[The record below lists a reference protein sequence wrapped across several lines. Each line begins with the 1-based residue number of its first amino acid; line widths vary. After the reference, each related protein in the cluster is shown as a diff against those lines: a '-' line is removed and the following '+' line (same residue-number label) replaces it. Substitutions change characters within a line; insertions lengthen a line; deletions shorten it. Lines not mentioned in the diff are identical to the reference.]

1 MTGPIAPL
9 GTQREASYVR
19 AVLAA
24 LFLSA
29 LAFLALPV
37 ARFEEPY
44 SAVVLDR
51 DEQLLGALIAADE
64 QWRFPPRE
72 TLPPRFA
79 TALLAAEDKRFRS
92 HPGVDPLAVLRS
104 MRLNIKAGRVISGAS
119 TLSMQTVRIAR
130 HNPARTLPEK
140 LWEMLLALRL
150 ESALSKDEI
159 LAAYAAHA
167 PFGGNT
173 VGLEA
178 AAWRYFGRSPRDLSW
193 AEAASLAV
201 LPNSPSMVHP
211 ARNRELLRQKR
222 DRLLEVLAERGVL
235 SPSVLQTAR
244 AEPLPRAPLPLPQ
257 LAPHLAAHVLRGPR
271 SERRTTTTL
280 QRPVQERVN
289 EVLRRHHEQ
298 LAGGQIHNLAALVAE
313 VDSGEVLAYAGN
325 VPEFRRA
332 EHGNYVDIVR
342 APRSTGSLLKPF
354 LYEAMLESGELLP
367 SELVPDIPM
376 RLGGFAPENF
386 DKSYL
391 GALPAAEALARS
403 RNVSAAWMLRSYG
416 VQRFGARLRT
426 LGMTS
431 LHRSSNDYGLALV
444 LGGAEGTLW
453 NLSAL
458 YRNLARSV
466 LKPAETEV
474 PTLHWRLGEAEPMSA
489 SLPDPAASW
498 LTLEALQEVRRPGVH
513 GAWRSFGSGR
523 QVAWKTGTSYGFR
536 DGWAIG
542 VDPRLV
548 VGVWVGNHDGEGRP
562 GLTGFQAAAPLLF
575 DLFDLFEDSGW
586 FEEPTGLAE
595 IEVCSHSGQRA
606 GPDCPESRTEVVP
619 LAALKSTGCSFCRRI
634 HCEEDCAQRVHA
646 GCSTLDEM
654 HSEPW
659 FVLPPGQ
666 EWFYTKRHSDYRPLP
681 PWREDCRPAEEE
693 TAAIS
698 VLYPRDGAE
707 IYVPVELSGE
717 RGRVVFEAAHR
728 DRAAQIH
735 WHLDEDFISSTEGI
749 HQVALAPSP
758 GEHRLTLVDAEGHRL
773 VHRFV
778 VLDAER

>member
-1 MTGPIAPL
+1 MTGPAAPAATAP
-9 GTQREASYVR
+9 GVR
-19 AVLAA
+19 YIRAGLAA
-24 LFLSA
+24 LFLAA
-29 LAFLALPV
+29 LAFTALPV
-37 ARFEEPY
+37 VQFEEPY
-44 SAVVLDR
+44 SAVVLDQ
-51 DEQLLGALIAADE
+51 DEQLLDAQVAEDE

-72 TLPPRFA
+72 ALPPRFA
-79 TALLAAEDKRFRS
+79 AALLVVEDKRFRS
-92 HPGVDPLAVLRS
+92 HPGVDPLAVARAI
-104 MRLNIKAGRVISGAS
+104 RLNLEAGRVVSGAS
-119 TLSMQTVRIAR
+119 TLTMQTVRIAR

-140 LWEMLLALRL
+140 FWEMLLALRL
-150 ESALSKDEI
+150 EAALSKDEI

-201 LPNSPSMVHP
+201 LPNDPSMVHP
-211 ARNRELLRQKR
+211 GRNRERLRQKR
-222 DRLLEVLAERGVL
+222 DRLLEVLAERAVL
-235 SPSVLQTAR
+235 SPTDLQTAR
-244 AEPLPRAPLPLPQ
+244 AEPLPPAPVPMPH
-257 LAPHLAAHVLRGPR
+257 LAPHLAAQLRRGPN
-271 SERRTTTTL
+271 SGRRAVTTL
-280 QRPVQERVN
+280 ERPIQEQVD
-289 EVLRRHHEQ
+289 EVLRRHHER
-298 LAGGQIHNLAALVAE
+298 LAAGQIHNLAALVAR
-313 VDSGEVLAYAGN
+313 VDSGAVLAYSGN
-325 VPEFRRA
+325 VPEFSRA
-332 EHGNYVDIVR
+332 EHGNYVDIVQ
-342 APRSTGSLLKPF
+342 APRSTGSLLKPL

-367 SELVPDIPM
+367 NELVPDTPM

-391 GALPAAEALARS
+391 GAVPASEALARS

-416 VQRFGARLRT
+416 VQRFGARLRS

-431 LHRSSNDYGLALV
+431 LHRASDDYGLSLV

-453 NLSAL
+453 NLAAL

-466 LKPAETEV
+466 LKPEDDEV
-474 PTLHWRLGEAEPMSA
+474 PALHWRLGDTQPMRA
-489 SLPDPAASW
+489 TLPDPAAAW
-498 LTLEALQEVRRPGVH
+498 LTLEALQEVHRPGVH
-513 GAWRSFGSGR
+513 GSWRSFGSAR
-523 QVAWKTGTSYGFR
+523 QVAWKTGTSFGFR

-542 VDPRLV
+542 VDPNV
-548 VGVWVGNHDGEGRP
+548 VVAVWVGNHDGEGRP

-634 HCEEDCAQRVHA
+634 HCERDCAQRVHA
-646 GCSTLDEM
+646 GCTTLDEM

-681 PWREDCRPAEEE
+681 PWREDCRPAEEQ

-728 DRAAQIH
+728 ERNGQIH
-735 WHLDEDFISSTEGI
+735 WHLDEDFVGSTEDI

-758 GEHRLTLVDAEGHRL
+758 GAHRLTLVDTKGHRL